1 MAGVFL
7 FFLFLHLLR
16 EQFFFYKKLYAGKE
30 DRPSIVDSVIQ
41 GFISFLIISAL
52 FVLFGEIV
60 KENRKKEKITTPYP
74 RVLEKETKYFS
85 VLWPK
90 GTVLTTTYNAQ
101 QQKHTLIGLSSPTL
115 VPFHD
120 LKIKTLHIVKEGY
133 KVETKQPYALE
144 GWRCEAGTIVID
156 TESKLQECTLETPA
170 MLGHIE
176 IRGESHVLVSTHAY
190 YARHRSTKTQ
200 KDVWVLAMKSVRIKG
215 KHFKSV
221 GLMYKKDKIKI
232 LYAFEKSLRE
242 NKETLLAR
250 LKGSKQ

>member
-1 MAGVFL
+1 VAGVFL

-16 EQFFFYKKLYAGKE
+16 EQFFFYKKWYAGKE
-30 DRPSIVDSVIQ
+30 DRPAIIDSVIQ

-60 KENRKKEKITTPYP
+60 KEKRKKEKITTPYP

-85 VLWPK
+85 VVWPK
-90 GTVLTTTYNAQ
+90 GTVLTITYNEQ
-101 QQKHTLIGLSSPTL
+101 QKKHTLIGLSSPTL
-115 VPFHD
+115 VPFYD

-133 KVETKQPYALE
+133 KVETKQPYVLE
-144 GWRCEAGTIVID
+144 GWLCEAGTIVID

-190 YARHRSTKTQ
+190 YARHRSLEIQ
-200 KDVWVLAMKSVRIKG
+200 KNVWVLEMESVRIKG
-215 KHFKSV
+215 KSLQSL
-221 GLMYKKDKIKI
+221 GLMYKKDRIKI
-232 LYAFEKSLRE
+232 LYAFEESPKE
-242 NKETLLAR
+242 NKEILLDMIEDR
-250 LKGSKQ
+250 K